1 MGRKKIALI
10 VMVLI
15 MASIGIWYVRPIPT
29 PTPTPMPTPVP
40 KSITFDVSKDG
51 FASGEPVEFTI
62 KNVGQTTIYL
72 PNTAP
77 WHVERK
83 EEKLRLVRIKLPGI
97 PAREITI
104 GEDGEW
110 RPVFS
115 PISLPTKT
123 ALEPG
128 KSLSWSWSQ
137 TNYTREQVPPGI
149 YRMGISWDDHISY
162 SGEFVIGALEYQ
174 R

>member
-1 MGRKKIALI
+1 MKKIALI

-15 MASIGIWYVRPIPT
+15 MASIRIWYVRPTPT

-83 EEKLRLVRIKLPGI
+83 EEKLKLVCIKLPGI
-97 PAREITI
+97 PARE
-104 GEDGEW
+104 
-110 RPVFS
+110 
-115 PISLPTKT
+115 
-123 ALEPG
+123 
-128 KSLSWSWSQ
+128 
-137 TNYTREQVPPGI
+137 
-149 YRMGISWDDHISY
+149 
-162 SGEFVIGALEYQ
+162 
-174 R
+174 